1 MLPCALLALIVS
13 YDVYHSYNKMVN
25 AYESEYNAFLSHET
39 LSVVHE
45 VQKERGLTAGYIGSQ
60 GTRFK
65 SELNQQRKLVDEAM
79 QTLKAQRSNWQ
90 LSDDMVIAYK
100 EFISP
105 FNKIADTRRA
115 VDSLSLPLSNAL
127 KYYTGINSSG
137 LHIVIMASKLS
148 TNQIISAELFSIY
161 NFSYTKESA
170 GIERAV
176 LANVFSADEF
186 SPQLRIKHTELV
198 TKQDVFTYEALES
211 ATADIID
218 IFNDALTSESNAK
231 VEEYREAVANK
242 DANFNRQ
249 ASEWFKVATER
260 INLLKEAEEKALR
273 VVDKTAISIQQEAV
287 VILVVELAILV
298 LGILVTIA
306 LSLAIKVRKNQ
317 SDQIKHGIDVAL
329 NERNLADEIQIVSF
343 DELGDA
349 ARNINSLTQLFSGD
363 LKEFLVTSRNINAA
377 SEQTATAISQSKHN
391 LKQQQL
397 ELEGV
402 ANSIIDM
409 DRSVNDIANSMESN
423 AHSIHTVVND
433 AVDGKNVVTDAV
445 TVIREAAQDMTASA
459 DSISDLNER
468 IGSITSMVQL
478 IQGIAEQTNL
488 LALNAAIEAARAG
501 EQGRGFAVV
510 ADEVRSLASRTQQST
525 EDIARI
531 VNELQEGSK
540 QAFNI
545 IEHGKNN
552 AIDASKQA
560 ELIKETLDNISE
572 KINEIQIVSDSVA
585 SSTKVQA
592 NVLQEVSESITSISH
607 RASENVAGAEQISV
621 AAEMIAS
628 SALDMDEKIVKYKI

>member
-13 YDVYHSYNKMVN
+13 YDVYHSYNKMVNAYESEYN

-45 VQKERGLTAGYIGSQ
+45 VQKERGLTAGYIGSK
-60 GTRFK
+60 GARFK

-79 QTLKAQRSNWQ
+79 QKLKAQRSNWQ
-90 LSDDMVIAYK
+90 ISDDMITAYN

-127 KYYTGINSSG
+127 KYYTGINSLG
-137 LHIVIMASKLS
+137 LHVVIMASKLS

-218 IFNDALTSESNAK
+218 IFNNALRSESNTK
-231 VEEYREAVANK
+231 VEEYRETVANK

-273 VVDKTAISIQQEAV
+273 VVDKTAIKIQQEAV

-363 LKEFLVTSRNINAA
+363 LKEFLTTSRNINAT
-377 SEQTATAISQSKHN
+377 SEQTATAISQSKYN
-391 LKQQQL
+391 LKEQQL

-402 ANSIIDM
+402 ASSIIDM

-488 LALNAAIEAARAG
+488 LALNAAI
-501 EQGRGFAVV
+501 
-510 ADEVRSLASRTQQST
+510 
-525 EDIARI
+525 
-531 VNELQEGSK
+531 
-540 QAFNI
+540 
-545 IEHGKNN
+545 
-552 AIDASKQA
+552 
-560 ELIKETLDNISE
+560 
-572 KINEIQIVSDSVA
+572 
-585 SSTKVQA
+585 
-592 NVLQEVSESITSISH
+592 
-607 RASENVAGAEQISV
+607 
-621 AAEMIAS
+621 
-628 SALDMDEKIVKYKI
+628 